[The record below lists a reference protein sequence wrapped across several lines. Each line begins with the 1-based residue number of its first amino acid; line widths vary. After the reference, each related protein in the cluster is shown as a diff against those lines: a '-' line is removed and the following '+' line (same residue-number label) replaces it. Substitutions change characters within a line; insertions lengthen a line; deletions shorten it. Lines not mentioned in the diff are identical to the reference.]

1 VLDILLKTGV
11 KGILQSECDLKIN
24 TLTDMKDTPEDT
36 FTGTIRYIFQPP
48 VLQEDRGDAEKHS
61 GYYCA
66 SCHVKQGST
75 KNHP

>member
-24 TLTDMKDTPEDT
+24 TLTHEQDTLEDT
-36 FTGTIRYIFQPP
+36 FTGTIRYIFQAP
-48 VLQEDRGDAEKHS
+48 VLQEDRRNAEKYS

-66 SCHVKQGST
+66 SCHVKQD
-75 KNHP
+75 